1 MIMGSGHDRAD
12 IVRRASLNF
21 VQLSFQQLCTPQLS
35 ASIVTLHVKGYCT
48 GAFRMDLFVVRE
60 SVRLIVAC
68 SSLIMATFNEDP
80 KRLCWRPQQ
89 ALIECVAKTKCFE
102 EHKEIEKCLV
112 ANQCYLERKNW
123 ILCKTNSVNPRYRLR
138 GNPYDV
144 ASEDQKRIEARDAR
158 IRKRQ
163 MEAEGL
169 DLPDAGRGQ
178 QTAASS
184 TAAAGA
190 GAGGGG
196 GATSTSS
203 VNTSVP
209 AQAASSPVAA
219 VKAPPEPVTAA
230 PAGVQSDAQPTKSGG
245 WMSKVAGV
253 FRRNPAKPSD

>member
-1 MIMGSGHDRAD
+1 
-12 IVRRASLNF
+12 
-21 VQLSFQQLCTPQLS
+21 
-35 ASIVTLHVKGYCT
+35 
-48 GAFRMDLFVVRE
+48 MDLFVVRD

-190 GAGGGG
+190 GGGG
-196 GATSTSS
+196 GATSSTGS

-209 AQAASSPVAA
+209 AQAASSPTAPVA

-230 PAGVQSDAQPTKSGG
+230 QSDAQPTKSGGAG